1 MCVRQLNT
9 TCIAVKER
17 ALTRRTEWVG
27 TGGGGMRDMVIRAHG
42 QENKRNTR
50 TWANGYF
57 PLSA

>member
-27 TGGGGMRDMVIRAHG
+27 TGGGDMRG
-42 QENKRNTR
+42 YGNKGA
-50 TWANGYF
+50 WAGE
-57 PLSA
+57 